1 MAEPTRQLDI
11 PPKGT
16 RGAWTP
22 WPFLIRLMKPLMRGQ
37 ISRYRKTTSATP
49 PVMMGMPTV
58 LLTTVGAKTGNEHTH
73 VLGGFKDEDGTW
85 LVVASNSGGQKHP
98 HWFVNTAKN
107 PDKVW
112 LEIGNLKL
120 AVQPTLLQGAERE
133 AAYAKVVKVS
143 PRYAGYLKKTDRE
156 IPVVRLK
163 AR

>member
-1 MAEPTRQLDI
+1 MAGPTRQLDI
-11 PPKGT
+11 PPRGT
-16 RGAWTP
+16 RGAWAP
-22 WPFLIRLMKPLMRGQ
+22 WPFLVRLMKPLMRGQ
-37 ISRYRKTTSATP
+37 VSRYRKTTSATP

-73 VLGGFKDEDGTW
+73 VLGGFKDDDGTW
-85 LVVASNSGGQKHP
+85 LVVASNGGAPKHP
-98 HWFVNTAKN
+98 HWFVNMAKN

-120 AVQPTLLQGAERE
+120 AVEPTLLKGQERE

-156 IPVVRLK
+156 IPVIRLK